1 MVTSGRDRSGDIGK
15 RKNLKMRFGMH
26 RGRLG
31 EQNTIRE
38 RSGKIGREK
47 DAIRERSGE
56 ILRGKKTRFGRDRER
71 LGEKMRFG
79 MHRERLGEKKG
90 AIHSGKKDRVRVGEN
105 KCLIRERSGAIDWER
120 KNMFR
125 DASGEIRRE
134 KTRFGRDW
142 VRVGE
147 KKVRLGKIG
156 SNWERQKGD
165 SGCICRDSERKK

>member
-56 ILRGKKTRFGRDRER
+56 ILKGKKKHDSGEIGR
-71 LGEKMRFG
+71 
-79 MHRERLGEKKG
+79 
-90 AIHSGKKDRVRVGEN
+90 
-105 KCLIRERSGAIDWER
+105 DWER
-120 KNMFR
+120 KC
-125 DASGEIRRE
+125 ASECI
-134 KTRFGRDW
+134 GRDW
-142 VRVGE
+142 ER
-147 KKVRLGKIG
+147 KKVRFIRERKIG
-156 SNWERQKGD
+156 
-165 SGCICRDSERKK
+165 